1 MSPLPVIS
9 AKPANPHYTRLGG
22 HAALVQLVE
31 AFYRA
36 MDTRAD
42 ARVIRA
48 MHEPDLAR
56 TKAVLVNY
64 LSEWTGGP
72 RLYSPQ
78 RGSPM
83 LRRRHHP
90 FDIDDSARDA
100 WMACMRDALAEVVAD
115 EALRAELD
123 AAFHKIADFIRN
135 TEHGGAERAHPG
147 RPREVAPGRTPVVH
161 DSTALAEPR
170 AAPSPTPSFTPPGV
184 RS

>member
-1 MSPLPVIS
+1 MSQLPVIS

-22 HAALVQLVE
+22 HEALVQLVE

-36 MDTRAD
+36 MDSRAD

-48 MHEPDLAR
+48 MHEPDLSR

-72 RLYSPQ
+72 RLYSPE

-83 LRRRHHP
+83 LRRKHHP
-90 FDIDDSARDA
+90 FDIDAAARDA
-100 WMACMRDALAEVVAD
+100 WMACMREALAEVVAD

-123 AAFHKIADFIRN
+123 AAFYKIADFIRN
-135 TEHGGAERAHPG
+135 TEHGGVERPHPG
-147 RPREVAPGRTPVVH
+147 RPREVAPG
-161 DSTALAEPR
+161 E
-170 AAPSPTPSFTPPGV
+170 TPPTHHSAAGT
-184 RS
+184 SPAG